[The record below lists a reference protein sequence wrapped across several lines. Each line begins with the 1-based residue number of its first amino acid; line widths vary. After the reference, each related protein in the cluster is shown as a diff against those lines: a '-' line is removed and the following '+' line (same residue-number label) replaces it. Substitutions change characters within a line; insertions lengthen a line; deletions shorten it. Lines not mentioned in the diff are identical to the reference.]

1 MIHEIALWFRERGY
15 SISRNELAF
24 NVLFGF
30 IIMAVASLFFVFSPW
45 ETTEFGFLFS
55 GLVGPITLS
64 TILGIMAGGLIS
76 AGIHDIFY
84 NRTRWMPLPF
94 AAGII
99 IGLATAAGF
108 FGMLPMMLVLVIPTI
123 ILSEV
128 FFLKFDSLEPSPGE
142 SVFWFTAKRKLK
154 TLAEALATVLAVIGL
169 FKGSCEIFKWG
180 QANWEFVKQF
190 FGVVGI
196 VAVIILG
203 IYFYIR
209 LNALKYRWSEGQ
221 QEEEEVEEEITPR
234 RRKRKR
240 RETHA
245 KGKNNN

>member
-30 IIMAVASLFFVFSPW
+30 IIMAVASLFFVFTS
-45 ETTEFGFLFS
+45 TELDFLLY
-55 GLVGPITLS
+55 GPVGPITVS
-64 TILGIMAGGLIS
+64 TFGGIAIGTLFAGV
-76 AGIHDIFY
+76 IHDAFY
-84 NRTRWMPLPF
+84 NRARWMPLPF

-108 FGMLPMMLVLVIPTI
+108 FGMLPMMLVLVIPI
-123 ILSEV
+123 IVLAEV
-128 FFLKFDSLEPSPGE
+128 FFLKFDTLEPSPGE
-142 SVFWFTAKRKLK
+142 NVFWFTVQRKLK
-154 TLAEALATVLAVIGL
+154 TMVEAFVAVLAVIGL

-209 LNALKYRWSEGQ
+209 LNALKYRWTENR
-221 QEEEEVEEEITPR
+221 EEEEVEEETTPR
-234 RRKRKR
+234 RRKRKTKR

-245 KGKNNN
+245 KGKGNN